1 MISDL
6 ISSYLQTHVP
16 GIELAY
22 LFGSEARGESTA
34 ASDVDIAILTKEVLS
49 LDQRLEVMS
58 GLSALLNREID
69 LVQLHEATDVFR
81 AQVIRDGK
89 LIYASDPN
97 TKAEFE
103 VRSIVDYIHLNEQ
116 RQAIL
121 EDFYGQEVF

>member
-1 MISDL
+1 MTPDL

-22 LFGSEARGESTA
+22 LFGSEARGDSTA
-34 ASDVDIAILTKEVLS
+34 ASDVDVAILTKQTLT
-49 LDQRLEVMS
+49 LDKQLEVTS
-58 GLSALLNREID
+58 GLSDLLKREID
-69 LVQLHEATDVFR
+69 LVQLRDATEVFR

-89 LIYASDPN
+89 LIYASDFN

-103 VRSIVDYIHLNEQ
+103 MRSIVDYIHLNEH

-121 EDFYGQEVF
+121 EDFYGQKVF